1 MQKLFL
7 PNLRLM
13 FWMALFWG
21 VLALGPKMMNMDG
34 DLGRHLT
41 IGEYILTSLSIP
53 TTDLFSH
60 TMAGKEL
67 TPHEWMAQLSFAV
80 AYRWLGLNGVV
91 LLTAIVIA
99 TAFTLVFQGCI
110 RASQSL
116 IVSLFCALL
125 TVGAASLHWLTRPH
139 IFTFLFLAVWVTL
152 LEQMRG
158 GRRQAWV
165 FMPLVMGVWAN
176 FHGAFIA
183 GFAVW
188 ALILAGLIWERWI
201 RGSLEIKVS
210 TIWMFVLG
218 GGISFL
224 ATLINPAGLRLW
236 GTSLGYVSN
245 AYLVGHT
252 AEYLSPD
259 FHQPGTWP
267 FLLIIGL
274 TLLTFGLLEKPLG
287 ASELFLV
294 CGWVVMGLFSQR
306 NIPISAMV
314 TAPVLAMAIRPM
326 VNRLPPGLRAVDNLR
341 RLDERLLVAER
352 RFGGWLWAGLAVLLA
367 GLALNQG
374 ARLDFSRQGNMFD
387 DRVFPVAALNW
398 VEKNPQSGKVFNY
411 FPWGGYLLYREWPG
425 LTVFIDGQTDF
436 YGEALSREYERVIT
450 LDEGWQE
457 ILSRYDVQ
465 WVLMP
470 PESSLARELRM
481 TPGWK
486 EVYRDNTAVILHRL
500 P

>member
-1 MQKLFL
+1 MQKVLL
-7 PNLRLM
+7 PNLRLV

-21 VLALGPKMMNMDG
+21 VLGLGPTMMNVDG

-41 IGEYILTSLSIP
+41 IGEFIITSRSIP
-53 TTDLFSH
+53 RTDLFSH
-60 TMAGKEL
+60 TMIGKEL
-67 TPHEWMAQLSFAV
+67 TPHEWMAQLAFAL

-99 TAFTLVFQGCI
+99 TAFTLVFQWCI

-125 TVGAASLHWLTRPH
+125 AVGAASLHWLTRPH
-139 IFTFLFLAVWVTL
+139 IFTFLFLAIWVTL
-152 LEQMRG
+152 LEQIRG
-158 GRRQAWV
+158 GRWQVWTAL
-165 FMPLVMGVWAN
+165 PLVMGVWAN
-176 FHGAFIA
+176 FHGAFVA

-188 ALILAGLIWERWI
+188 GLVLAGLIWERWI
-201 RGSLEIKVS
+201 EGSLEIPAS
-210 TIWMFVLG
+210 SIRILALG
-218 GGISFL
+218 GATSFL
-224 ATLINPAGLRLW
+224 ATLINPVGFRLW
-236 GTSLGYVSN
+236 STSLGYVSN

-259 FHQPGTWP
+259 FHQLSTWP

-274 TLLTFGLLEKPLG
+274 TLLAFGLIEKPLR

-294 CGWVVMGLFSQR
+294 CGWVAMGLFSQR
-306 NIPISAMV
+306 NIPISVMV
-314 TAPVLAMAIRPM
+314 TAPVLAMAIKSAAG
-326 VNRLPPGLRAVDNLR
+326 RLRPGLRLVDSL
-341 RLDERLLVAER
+341 RLLDDRLLDTER
-352 RFGGWLWAGLAVLLA
+352 RFGGWLWVGWVVLLA
-367 GLALNQG
+367 GLALSHG
-374 ARLDFSRQGNMFD
+374 VRLDFNRQSNQFD
-387 DRVFPVAALNW
+387 ARIFPVAALDW
-398 VEKNPQSGKVFNY
+398 VEENPQPGRVFNY

-436 YGEALSREYERVIT
+436 YGEALSREYEKVIT

-457 ILSRYDVQ
+457 ILTRYNVQ

-470 PESSLARELRM
+470 TESALVKELQM

-486 EVYRDNTAVILHRL
+486 AVYRDEVAAILRRV